1 MFTLKIL
8 ITKFNHKIFFS
19 SLFSCKSPNELAPG
33 CTAVSTTD
41 SNNLHMTL
49 DPERD
54 LQRIH
59 SLIIAHFG
67 CIETLIQACENEY
80 CRAVPRMMPF
90 VIEDSR
96 GLYNLLVQL
105 REIAYQIEQKHRVY
119 QRTLA
124 RDTKYGSK

>member
-1 MFTLKIL
+1 
-8 ITKFNHKIFFS
+8 
-19 SLFSCKSPNELAPG
+19 
-33 CTAVSTTD
+33 
-41 SNNLHMTL
+41 MTL

-59 SLIIAHFG
+59 SLIISHLG
-67 CIETLIQACENEY
+67 CIESIIQACENEY
-80 CRAVPRMMPF
+80 CRAVPRMGF

-96 GLYNLLVQL
+96 SLYNLLVQL
-105 REIAYQIEQKHRVY
+105 REIAYQLEQKHRVY

>member
-1 MFTLKIL
+1 M
-8 ITKFNHKIFFS
+8 S
-19 SLFSCKSPNELAPG
+19 S
-33 CTAVSTTD
+33 VD

-59 SLIIAHFG
+59 SLVIAH
-67 CIETLIQACENEY
+67 ISRLETVVKMCENEY
-80 CRAVPRMMPF
+80 
-90 VIEDSR
+90 SR
-96 GLYNLLVQL
+96 SASRVQITIDDVRSCYETL
-105 REIAYQIEQKHRVY
+105 QQLQNVAFEIEQKHRTY